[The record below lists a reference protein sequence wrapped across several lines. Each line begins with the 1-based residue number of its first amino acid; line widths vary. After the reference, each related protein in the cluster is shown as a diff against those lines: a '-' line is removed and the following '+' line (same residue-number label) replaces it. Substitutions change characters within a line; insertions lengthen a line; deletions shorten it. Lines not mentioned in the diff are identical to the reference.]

1 MLLTIPSHRGSIIDE
16 GQLRPRRQ
24 LDDPSDDGESLNNFY
39 FLTMIKKRIILLVD
53 YLIKSYF
60 LLWTNNVDVKVPESP
75 PIGS

>member
-1 MLLTIPSHRGSIIDE
+1 MTDKHVSQKHHRRE

-39 FLTMIKKRIILLVD
+39 FFTMIKKRIILLVD
-53 YLIKSYF
+53 YLIESYF

>member
-1 MLLTIPSHRGSIIDE
+1 MIPSHHRRIIDE

>member
-1 MLLTIPSHRGSIIDE
+1 MIPSHRRRIIDE

-39 FLTMIKKRIILLVD
+39 FLTMLKKRIILLVD